1 MSQDI
6 QLEKRFRALP
16 IEAQRQVLD
25 FLALVERRYRTA
37 SSEDRRPQQPLRSYA
52 FVGLWQAR
60 DEMQDSR
67 TWVRRLREQE
77 WRE

>member
-1 MSQDI
+1 MSQDV

-16 IEAQRQVLD
+16 SEAQRQVLD

-37 SSEDRRPQQPLRSYA
+37 SPDGQSQKPLRSYA
-52 FVGLWQAR
+52 FVGLWQER

-77 WRE
+77 WRD